1 MRRCAEGEL
10 RGRIVETESYLGGE
24 DKASHSAGG
33 KRTERNTA
41 MFMKPGTIYVYPIY
55 GIYLCMNVSSEG
67 KKKKKKYLM
76 LPEGKHLLRVFLL
89 NNIKATEDY
98 KEGGKKDRKQHKNLV
113 D

>member
-1 MRRCAEGEL
+1 
-10 RGRIVETESYLGGE
+10 
-24 DKASHSAGG
+24 
-33 KRTERNTA
+33 
-41 MFMKPGTIYVYPIY
+41 
-55 GIYLCMNVSSEG
+55 
-67 KKKKKKYLM
+67 M